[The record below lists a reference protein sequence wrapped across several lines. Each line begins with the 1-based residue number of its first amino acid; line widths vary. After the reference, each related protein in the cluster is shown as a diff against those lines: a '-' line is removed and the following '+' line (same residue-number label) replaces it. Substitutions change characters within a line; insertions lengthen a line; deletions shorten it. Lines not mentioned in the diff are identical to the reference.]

1 MEKALLDYELEVK
14 TKAIFKLK
22 KELIDLKYDIK
33 TRNPKQDGEVI
44 KYIEDDIKRIE
55 KTIADLEA

>member
-1 MEKALLDYELEVK
+1 MEKALVDYELEVK

-33 TRNPKQDGEVI
+33 TRNPKEDNEVI

-55 KTIADLEA
+55 KTITELEA